1 MKAIVLCLNRIS
13 RYYKKNK
20 ALFILFIAGGI
31 LNSLVFCYLY
41 GNLLPMVQSRNSTE
55 LYYRQYK
62 VSLDEPCEFE
72 TTLKRLND
80 TGLFENISLGNVA
93 AEKAEGYVEGA
104 YNYYFELAVACD
116 NELPVVKRSGSV
128 DIPEGNE
135 LVLTGI
141 KYNETVGDKFE
152 IGAETFIVKGRH
164 TDNPNYISKEMFD
177 KMFSGQVTLVYAFS
191 KENYIGRYDKPAAV
205 LEQLFPD
212 GTVKAPDGVRLADR
226 NNSIVALGSI
236 CICYLISA
244 AAFASLLLYL
254 MESCADENIISMIV
268 GSSKLSVGI
277 MSFWEGI
284 VLTVSSGLLGVFLHI
299 ILTPVLFS
307 KINVTDSITYTTGD
321 YSLIMFFVFILS
333 SLVVLHTIRKMTGQ
347 TPVSARREYS

>member
-1 MKAIVLCLNRIS
+1 MKTIVLCLNRIS

-55 LYYRQYK
+55 LYYREYE
-62 VSLDEPCEFE
+62 VVLDEPCEFE
-72 TTLKRLND
+72 STLKLLID
-80 TGLFENISLGNVA
+80 TNLFDNVSLGNVA
-93 AEKAEGYVEGA
+93 AEKAEEYGEDVYR
-104 YNYYFELAVACD
+104 YRYELAVACSK
-116 NELPVVKRSGSV
+116 ELPVVKRSGSV

-135 LVLTGI
+135 IVLTGRT
-141 KYNETVGDKFE
+141 NEKAGDRIE
-152 IGAETFIVKGRH
+152 IGGETFIVKGRH
-164 TDNPNYISKEMFD
+164 TNNPNYISREMFD
-177 KMFSGQVTLVYAFS
+177 KIFSGQVTRVYAIS
-191 KENYIGRYDKPAAV
+191 TENYIGRYDKPAAV

-277 MSFWEGI
+277 MSFWEGV

-299 ILTPVLFS
+299 ILTPALFS

-333 SLVVLHTIRKMTGQ
+333 SLVVLHTIRKMTRQ